1 MKKLLLIPSG
11 LMLVAVLVT
20 GCGESSTTKKTG
32 DTNAASATTPASA
45 PADYLGAMG
54 KAQKSAEK
62 VSDVASI
69 NQAIQAFKAENDR
82 NPKDLNELVQ
92 EKYLPRIPDAPYG
105 MKFTYDPATGVVKA
119 VREQ

>member
-1 MKKLLLIPSG
+1 MKKLMSISAVSALLSF
-11 LMLVAVLVT
+11 LVA
-20 GCGESSTTKKTG
+20 GCGESSTPKKTG
-32 DTNAASATTPASA
+32 DTNAASSRTPASA

-82 NPKDLNELVQ
+82 NPKDLSELVQ
-92 EKYLPRIPDAPYG
+92 EKYLPRIPEAPYG

>member
-1 MKKLLLIPSG
+1 MKKLMPVSTVSV
-11 LMLVAVLVT
+11 LVALLVA
-20 GCGESSTTKKTG
+20 GCGESSTPQKTG

-54 KAQKSAEK
+54 KAQKSAVK

-69 NQAIQAFKAENDR
+69 NQAIQVFKTENDR
-82 NPKDLNELVQ
+82 NPKDLNELVT
-92 EKYLPRIPDAPYG
+92 EKYLPRVPEAPYG